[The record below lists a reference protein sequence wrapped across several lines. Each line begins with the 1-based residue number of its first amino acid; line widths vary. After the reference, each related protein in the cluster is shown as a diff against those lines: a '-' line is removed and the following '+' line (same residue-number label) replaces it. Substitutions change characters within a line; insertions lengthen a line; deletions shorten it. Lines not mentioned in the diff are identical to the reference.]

1 MLTLK
6 ERLIERINKK
16 YKPIEGNPLEES
28 TYKKIMI
35 QNHRRL
41 WKWIMWHT
49 ILNRKK
55 INKKEYFRHYHLDAI
70 DNYCYLCE
78 YALSQTKT
86 RFKKCEY
93 CPVTWKRCKDKD
105 NLFQKW
111 NKCYGYS
118 EWVKASYYAWRISIV
133 REKKE

>member
-28 TYKKIMI
+28 TYRKIMV
-35 QNHRRL
+35 QNHKRL
-41 WKWIMWHT
+41 WKWLMWHT

-55 INKKEYFRHYHLDAI
+55 IDKKEYFRHYNLDAI
-70 DNYCYLCE
+70 DNNCYLCE
-78 YALSQTKT
+78 YALNKTKIKI
-86 RFKKCEY
+86 KKCEY
-93 CPVTWKRCKDKD
+93 CPVKWERCD
-105 NLFQKW
+105 NLYHQW
-111 NKCYGYS
+111 LNSYYS
-118 EWVKASYYAWRISIV
+118 DWKKASYYAWRISIV

>member
-28 TYKKIMI
+28 TYRKIMI

-49 ILNRKK
+49 ILEREK
-55 INKKEYFRHYHLDAI
+55 INKKEYFRHYNLDVI

-93 CPVTWKRCKDKD
+93 CPVKWKICRCKD

-111 NKCYGYS
+111 SNCYDYQ
-118 EWVKASYYAWRISIV
+118 WIRLSYYAWRISIL

>member
-49 ILNRKK
+49 ILERKK
-55 INKKEYFRHYHLDAI
+55 IDKKEYFRHYNLDVI
-70 DNYCYLCE
+70 NNCYLCE
-78 YALSQTKT
+78 YALNKTKNII
-86 RFKKCEY
+86 KKCKY
-93 CPVTWKRCKDKD
+93 CPVKWKGCMYKDS
-105 NLFQKW
+105 LYQKW
-111 NKCYGYS
+111 NSCDYYLWK
-118 EWVKASYYAWRISIV
+118 KASYYAWRISIV